1 MAAAVGGFA
10 IVGAIADA
18 APGSA
23 NADRAPRLACRRRAK
38 PRGARAVACG
48 SWSAI
53 RTTNAKGVSLP
64 SPTKMVPT
72 SPQAPR
78 RSAFRIRLDAAL
90 NDCGLHCGRN
100 RNGTAPFQGRRPSTE
115 VPPTARSGS
124 NSSTRKSRSARSRR
138 SRLAQ
143 QSTPS
148 CILLL
153 SFLHSDFPHSPGRIC
168 SPRDLSI
175 LAEASNAPGDCSG
188 ETFHEGS
195 PCRYHYRDA
204 HRIKKKRIS
213 RQNLDQSSVK
223 GQSRWRFLM
232 PGLSRPRQARR

>member
-1 MAAAVGGFA
+1 MTAAVGGFA

-78 RSAFRIRLDAAL
+78 RGAFRIRLDAAL

-168 SPRDLSI
+168 STRDLSI

-204 HRIKKKRIS
+204 HRIKKSEYRVRTSI
-213 RQNLDQSSVK
+213 RV
-223 GQSRWRFLM
+223 
-232 PGLSRPRQARR
+232 P